1 MKGSFEGNQGES
13 EVDKPGGVGAD
24 CELHPLIY
32 TFGFCGLGTRYRF
45 LSI

>member
-24 CELHPLIY
+24 CELHPLIH
-32 TFGFCGLGTRYRF
+32 TFPIRSLSTR
-45 LSI
+45 